1 MLTAARVMTAP
12 SATRPL
18 TAGTEPGLQRARG
31 WFGLDVK
38 QRDGRTVM
46 ADLVQ
51 GGCCRLLFPRVET
64 PMLEAVTVN
73 ISGGMAGGDRIEGRI
88 GCRAG
93 TQLLVTSQAAE
104 RVYRARAA
112 DPPSEIDLTCRLEA
126 GACLD
131 WLPHGTLFFDGSVMR
146 RVMRVDMA
154 ATAQFLYLES
164 RIFGRTGSGEIVETL
179 ALRDRLTIR
188 REGRLILEDLLRL
201 ESKTVSGLL
210 ASKAAGD
217 GAPANATLILVSPR
231 AEALLTPVR
240 EALEAGYTGSFAASA
255 WNGMLVVRG
264 IASGGWAL
272 EKTIRHILPIL
283 RGGRP
288 MPATW
293 RS

>member
-1 MLTAARVMTAP
+1 
-12 SATRPL
+12 
-18 TAGTEPGLQRARG
+18 
-31 WFGLDVK
+31 
-38 QRDGRTVM
+38 
-46 ADLVQ
+46 
-51 GGCCRLLFPRVET
+51 
-64 PMLEAVTVN
+64 
-73 ISGGMAGGDRIEGRI
+73 
-88 GCRAG
+88 
-93 TQLLVTSQAAE
+93 
-104 RVYRARAA
+104 
-112 DPPSEIDLTCRLEA
+112 
-126 GACLD
+126 
-131 WLPHGTLFFDGSVMR
+131 
-146 RVMRVDMA
+146 MRVDMA

-201 ESKTVSGLL
+201 ESKTVSGFL

-217 GAPANATLILVSPR
+217 GAPANATLILVSPQ

-283 RGGRP
+283 RDGRS